1 MVSCVGVFPDC
12 TSCTGGGGGEEER
25 RRSRRGAG
33 EEGGEGGEEEEERAR
48 RGREKLGLSFHFIV
62 LLSCIC
68 LSNVPKF
75 KGESPTVEV
84 ERQNFRLRRQRPKNK
99 AKKDIDKGLAGK
111 N

>member
-1 MVSCVGVFPDC
+1 M
-12 TSCTGGGGGEEER
+12 
-25 RRSRRGAG
+25 
-33 EEGGEGGEEEEERAR
+33 EEGEKDRRKEEEEANV
-48 RGREKLGLSFHFIV
+48 LISMV

-111 N
+111 NQRRRRNFFGGF